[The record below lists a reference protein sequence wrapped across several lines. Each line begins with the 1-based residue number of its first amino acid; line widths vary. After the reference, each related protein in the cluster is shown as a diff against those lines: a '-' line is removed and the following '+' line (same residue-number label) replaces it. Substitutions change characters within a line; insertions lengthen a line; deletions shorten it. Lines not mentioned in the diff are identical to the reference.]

1 MTYRMLGISCAV
13 LLLNGCLSIS
23 THKVEP
29 SGESAKTGESCE
41 LIEQPVCP
49 VVEASTGL
57 ATIGQVEYVDVL
69 PTGVRHKARIDTGA
83 ETTSIDSRDIVL
95 FERDGRQWV
104 RFLVLDRVSK
114 QPTEFKL
121 PVERMVTI
129 KRHGAKSVKRPVV
142 ALELAIGSLRDRI
155 EVSLANRE
163 KFTYPVLIGRNFLD
177 GRAQVDVSR
186 KFTAL
191 EY

>member
-1 MTYRMLGISCAV
+1 MTYRIWGILCAAA
-13 LLLNGCLSIS
+13 LLNGCLSIS
-23 THKVEP
+23 SHKVDS
-29 SGESAKTGESCE
+29 SGGSVKSGESCE
-41 LIEQPVCP
+41 LVEQPVCP
-49 VVEASTGL
+49 TIEESAGL

-95 FERDGRQWV
+95 FERDGKQWV
-104 RFLVLDRVSK
+104 RFLVVDRVTK
-114 QPTEFKL
+114 KPTEFKL
-121 PVERMVTI
+121 PVERTVTI
-129 KRHGAKSVKRPVV
+129 KRHGAESVKRPVV

-155 EVSLANRE
+155 EVSLADRE

-191 EY
+191 ER